1 MNQVIFKS
9 AEIMSRLPKQTE
21 FVVFI
26 QKTPVATLHCS
37 SQQTL
42 QRHTEIVSPGLS
54 EIYNPDLLDPEEKEH
69 LVKVFDSDKDIHSDI
84 NRFIRSG
91 NHLDKVRAEEQ
102 YIKMGRKSQFKQKT
116 V

>member
-1 MNQVIFKS
+1 
-9 AEIMSRLPKQTE
+9 MSRLPKQTE

-37 SQQTL
+37 SQHTL

-69 LVKVFDSDKDIHSDI
+69 LVEVFDSDKDIDI
-84 NRFIRSG
+84 DMKCLTRRG
-91 NHLDKVRAEEQ
+91 NDFDKVRAEEQ
-102 YIKMGRKSQFKQKT
+102 ESVILRWEEKVGD
-116 V
+116 

>member
-1 MNQVIFKS
+1 
-9 AEIMSRLPKQTE
+9 MSRLPKQTE

-42 QRHTEIVSPGLS
+42 QRHTEIVSSSLS

-69 LVKVFDSDKDIHSDI
+69 LVEVFDSDKDIDI
-84 NRFIRSG
+84 DNHCTNRTLRAGQFQNCQRPKIK
-91 NHLDKVRAEEQ
+91 LKKDPLKVP
-102 YIKMGRKSQFKQKT
+102 KNQKHK
-116 V
+116 